1 MHELTNEPKKTEV
14 KRQRRLNAS
23 HVDIPLAAVQ
33 NYIERHPNL
42 APRSISVDLFKQNQ
56 PAPAEKE
63 VVDHLYSVRKKFS
76 NVEKPA
82 SARRRFSSME
92 NSTKTQY
99 EQPSVPAVAPPKQD
113 SVKKKLNNA
122 IFQVVK
128 EPD

>member
-1 MHELTNEPKKTEV
+1 V

-33 NYIERHPNL
+33 SYIERHPNL

-63 VVDHLYSVRKKFS
+63 VVDHPYSAKRKFS
-76 NVEKPA
+76 NVDKPA
-82 SARRRFSSME
+82 SARRRFSSLE
-92 NSTKTQY
+92 NSNKTQY
-99 EQPSVPAVAPPKQD
+99 EQPSVPAVAPLKQD